1 MNLLPLPELASH
13 ASSGIVYLTDDA
25 VRDACSVRIAFTGR
39 YGGTSEPPFGT
50 LNLGSHVGDSLQD
63 VEANRAR
70 VLSALLTPPGCELVT
85 LNQVHGTRVLE
96 VRADTLLDDVRAE
109 GEAGADGIVVAS
121 GAQGVAPLLCFADCV
136 PLIFVAPDGAFAV
149 AHAGWRGVMG
159 RIAERT
165 VRRVVAL
172 SGVDP
177 SEINVYIGP
186 HIRSCCF
193 EVSDELATEFGE
205 QFGSA
210 AVPRHR
216 RVDLAAALRATLA
229 ACGVS
234 PARICDAGVCT
245 ACTVE
250 DFYSYRAENGQCGRH
265 GALAFREE
273 G

>member
-1 MNLLPLPELASH
+1 MNLLPLPGLASH

-25 VRDACSVRIAFTGR
+25 VCDACGVRIAFTGR
-39 YGGTSEPPFGT
+39 HGGASEPPFET

-70 VLSALLTPPGCELVT
+70 VLNALVAPPGCELVT

-96 VRADTLLDDVRAE
+96 VRPHTPLDDVRAE

-121 GAQGVAPLLCFADCV
+121 DARGVAPLLCFADCV
-136 PLIFVAPDGAFAV
+136 PLIFVAPDGTFAV

-159 RIAERT
+159 RIAEQT
-165 VRRVVAL
+165 VRGIVSL
-172 SGVDP
+172 SGVGP
-177 SEINVYIGP
+177 SEVNVYIGP

-193 EVSDELATEFGE
+193 EVSDELAAEFGE

-210 AVPRHR
+210 AVPHHRH
-216 RVDLAAALRATLA
+216 VDLSAALRVTLM
-229 ACGVS
+229 ACGVA

-250 DFYSYRAENGQCGRH
+250 DFYSYRAEDGHCGRH